1 MLCLLY
7 TVSRVFRYTSF
18 HCSWLLWSEGHD
30 PERVVII
37 VTGDDDVTQ
46 FALHETVFIAGSA
59 AQNIE
64 LGRQMT
70 SPRLLATVTRN
81 ARNITV
87 ATTTGTTL
95 RMLHFLHR
103 TTTTEPLITLGCCTF
118 YAAKEFE
125 KLALLKSNSAAQVGP
140 TNKFFLVKSCI
151 T

>member
-1 MLCLLY
+1 M
-7 TVSRVFRYTSF
+7 
-18 HCSWLLWSEGHD
+18 
-30 PERVVII
+30 VII

-95 RMLHFLHR
+95 RMLHFL
-103 TTTTEPLITLGCCTF
+103 EVVEDL
-118 YAAKEFE
+118 
-125 KLALLKSNSAAQVGP
+125 S
-140 TNKFFLVKSCI
+140 
-151 T
+151 